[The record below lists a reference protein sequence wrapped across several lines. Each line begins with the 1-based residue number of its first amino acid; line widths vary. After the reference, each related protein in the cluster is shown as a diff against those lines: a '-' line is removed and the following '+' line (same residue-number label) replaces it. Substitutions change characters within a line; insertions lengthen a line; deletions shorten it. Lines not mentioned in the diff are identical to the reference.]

1 MITEQKK
8 QLSNVEKILLS
19 QVKNEL
25 CREIL
30 RFVCLGESGELT
42 PVACQNLIKGYLD
55 LQDEK
60 EKHKC

>member
-1 MITEQKK
+1 MSKKK
-8 QLSNVEKILLS
+8 QVSDIHKVLLD

-25 CREIL
+25 CRELL

-55 LQDEK
+55 LQENN
-60 EKHKC
+60 KC